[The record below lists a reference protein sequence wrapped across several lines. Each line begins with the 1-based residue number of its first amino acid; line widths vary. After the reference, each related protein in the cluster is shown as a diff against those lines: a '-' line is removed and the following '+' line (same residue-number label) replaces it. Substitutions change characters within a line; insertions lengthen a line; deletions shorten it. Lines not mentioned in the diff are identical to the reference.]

1 MGGAALAGAFL
12 LRRMRRGHT
21 ASAEPVTAVDPRAAE
36 LRRKLDEARALTSE
50 RDDFESGET
59 PVDRAADVDETIA
72 DRRRAVHE
80 EGRAA
85 AREMRSRAD
94 GD

>member
-1 MGGAALAGAFL
+1 
-12 LRRMRRGHT
+12 MRRVRRVRA
-21 ASAEPVTAVDPRAAE
+21 ASAEPVVAPVDPRAAE

-50 RDDFESGET
+50 REDFESGET

-72 DRRRAVHE
+72 ERRRAVHE

-85 AREMRSRAD
+85 AREMRSSAD
-94 GD
+94 AD